1 MDRILSP
8 INNGLA
14 HLFYRMCYSS
24 FLHRYGL
31 IIRNTTSSSKQL
43 DDVNE
48 KGDDSMFDPLD
59 ALFKRQ
65 LDMPDSPRKTPRKR
79 LRRRAGAVLTLNP
92 LPLLKRLG
100 L

>member
-1 MDRILSP
+1 M
-8 INNGLA
+8 NNGLA

-31 IIRNTTSSSKQL
+31 IIRNTSSSQPL

-79 LRRRAGAVLTLNP
+79 LRRRAGTGLTLNP